1 MVKDFFMKKVCFSIP
16 KPLLAIPLKKKKGA
30 NYKDNHYYIY
40 VKSGRLFLNAVY
52 VRKVTNVK
60 PFYHISEC
68 NCKLYRVGFKLQLPG
83 KIIDLYRLNIYNRSM
98 KPIFDRKRRS

>member
-1 MVKDFFMKKVCFSIP
+1 MVKDFFYEKGVFFHSETFTSH
-16 KPLLAIPLKKKKGA
+16 PLKKKKSA

-52 VRKVTNVK
+52 VRNVTNVK